1 MKGLRWVLLAVVFVT
16 VIGLIATAVVLANA
30 HGFSTLEK
38 PTPVEAWIARAL
50 RTAALPS
57 AARTRAN
64 PVPNSSEVLAAARV
78 HWADHCAIC
87 HANDGSGNVPIGK
100 HTYPPAPD
108 MREPATQ
115 NMSDG
120 ELFYIIQNG
129 IRLSAMPGWG
139 GGSAQDSLD
148 SWKLV
153 HFIRHL
159 PHLTASEKKE
169 MERLNP
175 KSPDELKEEE
185 DEEKFL
191 KGEDLNDQPVK
202 HHHQ

>member
-1 MKGLRWVLLAVVFVT
+1 MKRLRWVFLAVLFLAALGV
-16 VIGLIATAVVLANA
+16 LAAAVLLANA
-30 HGFSTLEK
+30 RGFSARER
-38 PTPVEAWIARAL
+38 PTIVEAWIARAL

-57 AARTRAN
+57 DARARTN
-64 PVPNSSEVLAAARV
+64 PVPNTPDVLTEARA

-108 MREPATQ
+108 MRQAATQ
-115 NMSDG
+115 RMSDG

-129 IRLSAMPGWG
+129 IRLSAMPAWG
-139 GGSAQDSLD
+139 GGSDHDATD

-153 HFIRHL
+153 YFIRHL
-159 PHLTASEKKE
+159 PSLTASEEKQ

-185 DEEKFL
+185 DEIRFL
-191 KGEDLNDQPVK
+191 RGEDLNEQSIK
-202 HHHQ
+202 HDHQ